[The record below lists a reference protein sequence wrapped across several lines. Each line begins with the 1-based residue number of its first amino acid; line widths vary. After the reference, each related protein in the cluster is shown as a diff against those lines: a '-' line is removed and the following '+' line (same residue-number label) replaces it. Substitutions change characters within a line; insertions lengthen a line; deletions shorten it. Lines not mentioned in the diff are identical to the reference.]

1 MFGSVSRRDRIFRKL
16 ADARKHASPAER
28 DQAADG
34 RDFEFDDGDGV
45 PVYFDRGNR
54 VVSDDGLHVAYR
66 AVTFRGELLW
76 IVFTSGKPRGYHSD
90 AGDPYDAFEAC
101 RQALIRRRLVE
112 ADWDEVKALAWK
124 LRFGLARMDIQLRDV
139 QAAAV
144 SCPELRDYARRFGR
158 PGGGTMSGFALAW
171 MMRFQPR
178 LGYVLREAAVRRNVL
193 ERGPG
198 ASADAIEVG
207 A

>member
-54 VVSDDGLHVAYR
+54 IVSDDGLHVAYR

-90 AGDPYDAFEAC
+90 AGDPYDAFEEC
-101 RQALIRRRLVE
+101 RQALIRRRQVE
-112 ADWDEVKALAWK
+112 ADWDEVRALAWK
-124 LRFGLARMDIQLRDV
+124 LRFGLARLEIRASDARSTP
-139 QAAAV
+139 V
-144 SCPELRDYARRFGR
+144 SRSEMRYVMKRYGR
-158 PGGGTMSGFALAW
+158 PGGETISGFVLAW
-171 MMRFQPR
+171 LMRFQPR
-178 LGYVLREAAVRRNVL
+178 LGFVLREAAVRQNVL
-193 ERGPG
+193 EHGP
-198 ASADAIEVG
+198 APSPDAVKVG
-207 A
+207 T